1 MTIKRSIAS
10 ICFSFLLFVVL
21 TGQQTEYPVDTTA
34 LSAEQLR
41 QFETMAADTSDTEL
55 SIPNVFSPNGDG
67 QNDYIDV
74 VTNGVTVYEFTVFT
88 RSGSRI
94 YHSLSPRIF
103 WDGNSIGG
111 QELSEG
117 VYYYVIEAQGD
128 EKPYEKA
135 GFIHLFR

>member
-1 MTIKRSIAS
+1 MTVKRSIAFL
-10 ICFSFLLFVVL
+10 CFSCLLFVAL
-21 TGQQTEYPVDTTA
+21 SGQQSDNPVDTSA
-34 LSAEQLR
+34 LSFEQLQ
-41 QFETMAADTSDTEL
+41 QFENMAADTTDSEL

-74 VTNGVTVYEFTVFT
+74 ETDGITVYEFTVFT
-88 RSGSRI
+88 RSGSRV

-111 QELSEG
+111 KELSEG
-117 VYYYVIEAQGD
+117 VYYYVVEEQGD
-128 EKPYEKA
+128 DEPYEKA

>member
-10 ICFSFLLFVVL
+10 MCFGFLLFAML
-21 TGQQTEYPVDTTA
+21 TGQQSESPVDTTA
-34 LSAEQLR
+34 LSAEQLL
-41 QFETMAADTSDTEL
+41 QFEAMAADTSDTEL

-117 VYYYVIEAQGD
+117 VYYYVIEEQGD
-128 EKPYEKA
+128 EEPYEKA

>member
-10 ICFSFLLFVVL
+10 ICFSFLLFAVL
-21 TGQQTEYPVDTTA
+21 TGQESETPVDTTA
-34 LSAEQLR
+34 LSAEQLH
-41 QFETMAADTSDTEL
+41 QFESMAADTSDTEL
-55 SIPNVFSPNGDG
+55 NIPNVFSPNGDG

-117 VYYYVIEAQGD
+117 VYYYVIEEQGD
-128 EKPYEKA
+128 EEPYEKA

>member
-1 MTIKRSIAS
+1 MTIKRSIVS
-10 ICFSFLLFVVL
+10 ICFSFLLFAVL
-21 TGQQTEYPVDTTA
+21 TGQQPESPIDTTA
-34 LSAEQLR
+34 LSAEQLHLL
-41 QFETMAADTSDTEL
+41 ETMAADTSGNEL

-74 VTNGVTVYEFTVFT
+74 ETNGITVYEFTVFT

-117 VYYYVIEAQGD
+117 VYYYVIEEQGD
-128 EKPYEKA
+128 EEPYEKA

>member
-1 MTIKRSIAS
+1 MTIKRSIVS
-10 ICFSFLLFVVL
+10 ICFGFLLFAVL
-21 TGQQTEYPVDTTA
+21 TGQQSESPVDTTA
-34 LSAEQLR
+34 LSAEQLL

-74 VTNGVTVYEFTVFT
+74 VTNGVTVYKFTVFT
-88 RSGSRI
+88 RPGSRI

-117 VYYYVIEAQGD
+117 VYYYVIEEQGD
-128 EKPYEKA
+128 EEPYEKA

>member
-1 MTIKRSIAS
+1 MTIKRLISS
-10 ICFSFLLFVVL
+10 ICVSFLLFAVL
-21 TGQQTEYPVDTTA
+21 AGQEPESIVDTSA

-67 QNDYIDV
+67 QNDYIEV

-103 WDGNSIGG
+103 WDGNNIGG
-111 QELSEG
+111 DELSEG
-117 VYYYVIEAQGD
+117 VYYYVIEEQGG
-128 EKPYEKA
+128 EEPYEKA

>member
-1 MTIKRSIAS
+1 MTIKRSIVS
-10 ICFSFLLFVVL
+10 ICFSFILFAVL
-21 TGQQTEYPVDTTA
+21 TGQQLESPIDTTA
-34 LSAEQLR
+34 LAAEQLQ

-74 VTNGVTVYEFTVFT
+74 ETNGVTVYEFTVFT

-117 VYYYVIEAQGD
+117 VYYYVIEEQG
-128 EKPYEKA
+128 EEEPYEKA

>member
-1 MTIKRSIAS
+1 MTIKRLISSIS
-10 ICFSFLLFVVL
+10 FSFLLFAVL
-21 TGQQTEYPVDTTA
+21 TGQEPESPLDTTA

-41 QFETMAADTSDTEL
+41 QFETMAADTSDNEL

-74 VTNGVTVYEFTVFT
+74 LTNGVTVYEFTVFT

-94 YHSLSPRIF
+94 YHSLSPRVF

-117 VYYYVIEAQGD
+117 VYYYVIEEQGG
-128 EKPYEKA
+128 EEPYEKA

>member
-10 ICFSFLLFVVL
+10 ICFSLLLFAVL
-21 TGQQTEYPVDTTA
+21 TGQQSEFPVDTTA
-34 LSAEQLR
+34 LSAEQLH

-117 VYYYVIEAQGD
+117 VYYYVIEEQGN
-128 EKPYEKA
+128 EEPYEKA

>member
-1 MTIKRSIAS
+1 MTIMRSIFS
-10 ICFSFLLFVVL
+10 MFFSFLLFAVL
-21 TGQQTEYPVDTTA
+21 TGQQSESPIDTTA
-34 LSAEQLR
+34 LSAEQIRL
-41 QFETMAADTSDTEL
+41 FETMAADTSDTEL

-74 VTNGVTVYEFTVFT
+74 LTNGVTVYEFTVFT

-117 VYYYVIEAQGD
+117 VYYYVIEEQGD
-128 EKPYEKA
+128 EEPYEKA

>member
-1 MTIKRSIAS
+1 MTFKRSIVF
-10 ICFSFLLFVVL
+10 ICFGFFLFTWLS
-21 TGQQTEYPVDTTA
+21 GQQSESPADTAA

-41 QFETMAADTSDTEL
+41 QFEAMAADTSGNEL

-67 QNDYIDV
+67 QNDYIEV
-74 VTNGVTVYEFTVFT
+74 VTDGVTVYEFTVFT

-103 WDGNSIGG
+103 WDGKSIGG
-111 QELSEG
+111 KELSEG
-117 VYYYVIEAQGD
+117 IYYYVIEEKGD
-128 EKPYEKA
+128 EEPYEKA

>member
-10 ICFSFLLFVVL
+10 IFVSFLLFAVL
-21 TGQQTEYPVDTTA
+21 TGQQSESSVDTTA

-41 QFETMAADTSDTEL
+41 HFETMAADTSHSEL

-74 VTNGVTVYEFTVFT
+74 LTNGVTVYEFTVFT

-117 VYYYVIEAQGD
+117 VYYYVIEEQGD
-128 EKPYEKA
+128 EEPYEKA

>member
-1 MTIKRSIAS
+1 MTIKRSIVS
-10 ICFSFLLFVVL
+10 ICFGFLLFAVL
-21 TGQQTEYPVDTTA
+21 TGQQSESPIDTTA
-34 LSAEQLR
+34 LSAEQLH

-117 VYYYVIEAQGD
+117 VYYYVIEEQGD
-128 EKPYEKA
+128 EEPYEKA

>member
-1 MTIKRSIAS
+1 MTIKRSIVS
-10 ICFSFLLFVVL
+10 ICFSFILFAVL
-21 TGQQTEYPVDTTA
+21 TGQQLESPIDTTA
-34 LSAEQLR
+34 LSAEQLQ

-74 VTNGVTVYEFTVFT
+74 ETNGVTVYEFTVFT

-117 VYYYVIEAQGD
+117 VYYYVIEEQGD
-128 EKPYEKA
+128 EEPYEKA

>member
-1 MTIKRSIAS
+1 MTIKRSIVS
-10 ICFSFLLFVVL
+10 ICFSFLLFAVL
-21 TGQQTEYPVDTTA
+21 TGQEPESPVDTTA

-55 SIPNVFSPNGDG
+55 SVPNVFSPNGDG

-74 VTNGVTVYEFTVFT
+74 VTNGVTVYEFTIFT

-117 VYYYVIEAQGD
+117 VYYYVIEEQGD
-128 EKPYEKA
+128 EEPYEKA

>member
-1 MTIKRSIAS
+1 MTYKRSIAF
-10 ICFSFLLFVVL
+10 ICFSCLLFSVL
-21 TGQQTEYPVDTTA
+21 SGQKLESPVDTTA

-41 QFETMAADTSDTEL
+41 FFEGMETDTTDNEL
-55 SIPNVFSPNGDG
+55 NIPNVFSPNGDG

-74 VTNGVTVYEFTVFT
+74 VTDGVKVYEFTVFT
-88 RSGSRI
+88 RSGSRV

-111 QELSEG
+111 KELSEG
-117 VYYYVIEAQGD
+117 IYYYVIEEEGD
-128 EKPYEKA
+128 DEPYEKA

>member
-1 MTIKRSIAS
+1 MTIKRSIVS
-10 ICFSFLLFVVL
+10 ICFSFLLFAVL
-21 TGQQTEYPVDTTA
+21 TGQQSESPIDTTA
-34 LSAEQLR
+34 LSAEQLQ
-41 QFETMAADTSDTEL
+41 QFETMVADTSGSEL

-67 QNDYIDV
+67 QNDYIEV
-74 VTNGVTVYEFTVFT
+74 ETNGVTVYEFTVFT

-117 VYYYVIEAQGD
+117 VYYYVIEEQGD
-128 EKPYEKA
+128 EEPYEKA

>member
-1 MTIKRSIAS
+1 MTIKRLLAS
-10 ICFSFLLFVVL
+10 ICFSFLLFAVL
-21 TGQQTEYPVDTTA
+21 TGQESETPVDTTA
-34 LSAEQLR
+34 LSAEQLH
-41 QFETMAADTSDTEL
+41 QFESMAADTSDTEL
-55 SIPNVFSPNGDG
+55 NIPNVFSPNGDG

-117 VYYYVIEAQGD
+117 VYYYVIEEQGD
-128 EKPYEKA
+128 EEPYEKA

>member
-1 MTIKRSIAS
+1 MTFKRLIAS
-10 ICFSFLLFVVL
+10 ICKSFLLFAVL
-21 TGQQTEYPVDTTA
+21 TGQEPESPVDTVA

-67 QNDYIDV
+67 QNDFIDV
-74 VTNGVTVYEFTVFT
+74 LTNGVRVYEFTVFT

-103 WDGNSIGG
+103 WDGNSVGG

-117 VYYYVIEAQGD
+117 VYYYVIEEQGA
-128 EKPYEKA
+128 EEPYEKA

>member
-1 MTIKRSIAS
+1 MTIKRSIVS
-10 ICFSFLLFVVL
+10 ICFSFLLFAVL
-21 TGQQTEYPVDTTA
+21 TGQQSESPIDTTA
-34 LSAEQLR
+34 LSAEQLQ
-41 QFETMAADTSDTEL
+41 QFETMAADTSGSEL

-74 VTNGVTVYEFTVFT
+74 ETNGVTVYEFTVFT

-117 VYYYVIEAQGD
+117 VYYYVIEEQGD
-128 EKPYEKA
+128 EEPYEKA

>member
-1 MTIKRSIAS
+1 MTIKRSIVS
-10 ICFSFLLFVVL
+10 ICFSFLLFAVL
-21 TGQQTEYPVDTTA
+21 TGQQSESPIDTTA
-34 LSAEQLR
+34 LSPEQLR

-117 VYYYVIEAQGD
+117 VYYYVIEEQGD
-128 EKPYEKA
+128 EEPYEKA